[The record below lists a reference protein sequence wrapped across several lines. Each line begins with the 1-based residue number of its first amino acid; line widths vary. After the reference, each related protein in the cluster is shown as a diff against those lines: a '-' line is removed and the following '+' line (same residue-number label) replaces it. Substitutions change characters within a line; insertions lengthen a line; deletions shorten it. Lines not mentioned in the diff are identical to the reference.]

1 MNWCQENNN
10 ATFLAF
16 FLDSS
21 SVPLIFTTMLL
32 QHYCTGFPQQIST
45 AIINITV
52 IDGNDNAPVFF
63 GAPYSAELAEGTIG
77 ARRLILNIN
86 ASDADS
92 GTNGVVMYALAGG
105 GGSAGNFEIDSVTV
119 SLLLERHY
127 KYCRAGNFSSV

>member
-1 MNWCQENNN
+1 M
-10 ATFLAF
+10 FLK
-16 FLDSS
+16 
-21 SVPLIFTTMLL
+21 
-32 QHYCTGFPQQIST
+32 HYCTGFPQQISI

-77 ARRLILNIN
+77 ARRLILNVN

-92 GTNGVVMYALAGG
+92 GINGVVTYSLAG

-119 SLLLERHY
+119 SLLLQM
-127 KYCRAGNFSSV
+127 VIV